1 MYCSVFYYFE
11 ELLSLYHFIKN
22 LSILIVFGD
31 FREMSLVLQGCCVG
45 LIAVDIS
52 IIKEGIYGK
61 KGKLPHRRVRI

>member
-1 MYCSVFYYFE
+1 MYCSVFYYYK

-31 FREMSLVLQGCCVG
+31 FQELALVLQGCCVG

-52 IIKEGIYGK
+52 IIKEGIHGK
-61 KGKLPHRRVRI
+61 KEKLPRRRVKI